1 MMIVVLDTN
10 VLISALMFGGNPR
23 AIIDKV
29 IRGELKLCLSESILL
44 ELGDVLQRP
53 KFGFPATIVNQIITE
68 LSAICELVTPSEKI
82 REIETNEADNHVLE
96 CAIEAHAEYI
106 VSGDAH
112 LLELNEYRSIQVV
125 SPQQFL
131 SIHG

>member
-1 MMIVVLDTN
+1 MIVVLDTN

-68 LSAICELVTPSEKI
+68 LSAICELVTPS
-82 REIETNEADNHVLE
+82 NHVLE

-131 SIHG
+131 SIHE